1 MSRKINSQDL
11 KKIIRE
17 QIRSVLLEETVKK
30 ELQDSLDQ
38 QVDDFLISYESDAK
52 VKKNEG
58 FDFRSMTRSFLST
71 TSRNLLEAEGDEEE
85 EKPADE
91 AGDEEKPEEKKKLS
105 AEDIDIEEFASS
117 VVRLIDNYD
126 SLLEVRNTL
135 ARRAMN
141 FLSDNYSPDVVSQF
155 KIVLE
160 DEHDITVGKSKA
172 DEEDNEFPAPAA
184 ARAGSGGGGGASITH
199 RRKKHSS
206 RKVKRHAS
214 KTKRYRRFRIGKN
227 SRCVV

>member
-91 AGDEEKPEEKKKLS
+91 TGDEEKPEEKKKLS

-172 DEEDNEFPAPAA
+172 DEEDNEFPSPVAA
-184 ARAGSGGGGGASITH
+184 GAGSGGGGA
-199 RRKKHSS
+199 
-206 RKVKRHAS
+206 V
-214 KTKRYRRFRIGKN
+214 
-227 SRCVV
+227 

>member
-1 MSRKINSQDL
+1 MMSRKINSQDL

-141 FLSDNYSPDVVSQF
+141 FLSDNYSQDVVTQF

-172 DEEDNEFPAPAA
+172 EEEDNEFPTPVAA
-184 ARAGSGGGGGASITH
+184 GAGSGGGGA
-199 RRKKHSS
+199 
-206 RKVKRHAS
+206 V
-214 KTKRYRRFRIGKN
+214 
-227 SRCVV
+227 

>member
-30 ELQDSLDQ
+30 ELQDSIDQ

-172 DEEDNEFPAPAA
+172 DEEDNEFPSPVAA
-184 ARAGSGGGGGASITH
+184 GAGSGGGGA
-199 RRKKHSS
+199 
-206 RKVKRHAS
+206 V
-214 KTKRYRRFRIGKN
+214 
-227 SRCVV
+227 

>member
-91 AGDEEKPEEKKKLS
+91 TGDEEKPEEKKKLS
-105 AEDIDIEEFASS
+105 AEDIDIEEFASN
-117 VVRLIDNYD
+117 VVPVSGINVAKCAVNLI
-126 SLLEVRNTL
+126 T
-135 ARRAMN
+135 
-141 FLSDNYSPDVVSQF
+141 Q
-155 KIVLE
+155 
-160 DEHDITVGKSKA
+160 
-172 DEEDNEFPAPAA
+172 
-184 ARAGSGGGGGASITH
+184 
-199 RRKKHSS
+199 
-206 RKVKRHAS
+206 
-214 KTKRYRRFRIGKN
+214 
-227 SRCVV
+227 

>member
-172 DEEDNEFPAPAA
+172 DEEDNEFPSPVAA
-184 ARAGSGGGGGASITH
+184 GAGSGGGGA
-199 RRKKHSS
+199 
-206 RKVKRHAS
+206 V
-214 KTKRYRRFRIGKN
+214 
-227 SRCVV
+227 

>member
-184 ARAGSGGGGGASITH
+184 ARAGSGGGGGA
-199 RRKKHSS
+199 
-206 RKVKRHAS
+206 
-214 KTKRYRRFRIGKN
+214 
-227 SRCVV
+227 

>member
-91 AGDEEKPEEKKKLS
+91 TGDEEKPEEKKKLS
-105 AEDIDIEEFASS
+105 AEDIDIEEFASN

-172 DEEDNEFPAPAA
+172 DEEDNEFPSPVAA
-184 ARAGSGGGGGASITH
+184 GAGSGGGGA
-199 RRKKHSS
+199 
-206 RKVKRHAS
+206 V
-214 KTKRYRRFRIGKN
+214 
-227 SRCVV
+227 

>member
-91 AGDEEKPEEKKKLS
+91 VGDEEKPEEKKKLS

-141 FLSDNYSPDVVSQF
+141 FLSDNYSQDVVNQF

-172 DEEDNEFPAPAA
+172 EEEDNEFPTPVAA
-184 ARAGSGGGGGASITH
+184 GAGSGGGGA
-199 RRKKHSS
+199 
-206 RKVKRHAS
+206 V
-214 KTKRYRRFRIGKN
+214 
-227 SRCVV
+227 

>member
-58 FDFRSMTRSFLST
+58 FNFRSMTRSFLST
-71 TSRNLLEAEGDEEE
+71 ASRNLLEAEGDEEE

-172 DEEDNEFPAPAA
+172 DEEDNEFPSPVAA
-184 ARAGSGGGGGASITH
+184 GAGSGGGGA
-199 RRKKHSS
+199 
-206 RKVKRHAS
+206 V
-214 KTKRYRRFRIGKN
+214 
-227 SRCVV
+227 

>member
-1 MSRKINSQDL
+1 M
-11 KKIIRE
+11 
-17 QIRSVLLEETVKK
+17 
-30 ELQDSLDQ
+30 
-38 QVDDFLISYESDAK
+38 
-52 VKKNEG
+52 KKNEG

-71 TSRNLLEAEGDEEE
+71 ASRNLLEAEGDEEE

-91 AGDEEKPEEKKKLS
+91 TGDEEKPEEKKKLS

-184 ARAGSGGGGGASITH
+184 ARAGSGGGGGA
-199 RRKKHSS
+199 
-206 RKVKRHAS
+206 
-214 KTKRYRRFRIGKN
+214 
-227 SRCVV
+227 

>member
-141 FLSDNYSPDVVSQF
+141 FLSDNYSQDVVTQF

-172 DEEDNEFPAPAA
+172 EEEDNEFPTPVAA
-184 ARAGSGGGGGASITH
+184 GAGSGGGGA
-199 RRKKHSS
+199 
-206 RKVKRHAS
+206 V
-214 KTKRYRRFRIGKN
+214 
-227 SRCVV
+227 

>member
-17 QIRSVLLEETVKK
+17 QIRSVLVEETVKK

-71 TSRNLLEAEGDEEE
+71 TSRTLLEAEGDEEE
-85 EKPADE
+85 EKPA
-91 AGDEEKPEEKKKLS
+91 DEEKPEEKKKLS

-135 ARRAMN
+135 ARRALN
-141 FLSDNYSPDVVSQF
+141 FLSDNYSPDVVNQF

-160 DEHDITVGKSKA
+160 DEHDITIGKSKA

-184 ARAGSGGGGGASITH
+184 ARAGSGGGGA
-199 RRKKHSS
+199 
-206 RKVKRHAS
+206 A
-214 KTKRYRRFRIGKN
+214 
-227 SRCVV
+227 

>member
-1 MSRKINSQDL
+1 MMSRKINSQDL

-141 FLSDNYSPDVVSQF
+141 FLSDNYSQDVVNQF

-172 DEEDNEFPAPAA
+172 EEEDNEFPSPVAA
-184 ARAGSGGGGGASITH
+184 GAGSGGGGA
-199 RRKKHSS
+199 
-206 RKVKRHAS
+206 V
-214 KTKRYRRFRIGKN
+214 
-227 SRCVV
+227 

>member
-141 FLSDNYSPDVVSQF
+141 FLSDNYSQDVVNQF

-172 DEEDNEFPAPAA
+172 EEEDNEFPSPVAA
-184 ARAGSGGGGGASITH
+184 GAGSGGGGA
-199 RRKKHSS
+199 
-206 RKVKRHAS
+206 V
-214 KTKRYRRFRIGKN
+214 
-227 SRCVV
+227 

>member
-184 ARAGSGGGGGASITH
+184 ARAGSGGGGA
-199 RRKKHSS
+199 
-206 RKVKRHAS
+206 V
-214 KTKRYRRFRIGKN
+214 
-227 SRCVV
+227 

>member
-71 TSRNLLEAEGDEEE
+71 ASRNLLEAEGDEEE

-184 ARAGSGGGGGASITH
+184 ARAGSGGGGGA
-199 RRKKHSS
+199 
-206 RKVKRHAS
+206 
-214 KTKRYRRFRIGKN
+214 
-227 SRCVV
+227 

>member
-58 FDFRSMTRSFLST
+58 FNFRSMTRSFLST
-71 TSRNLLEAEGDEEE
+71 ASRNLLEAEGDEEE

-91 AGDEEKPEEKKKLS
+91 TGDEEKPEEKKKLS

-172 DEEDNEFPAPAA
+172 DEEDNEFPSPVAA
-184 ARAGSGGGGGASITH
+184 GAGSGGGGA
-199 RRKKHSS
+199 
-206 RKVKRHAS
+206 V
-214 KTKRYRRFRIGKN
+214 
-227 SRCVV
+227 

>member
-17 QIRSVLLEETVKK
+17 QIRNVLFEEVVKK
-30 ELQDSLDQ
+30 ELQDSIDQ

-85 EKPADE
+85 EKPTDE
-91 AGDEEKPEEKKKLS
+91 AGDEAKPKEKKKLS
-105 AEDIDIEEFASS
+105 AEDIDIEEFASN

-135 ARRAMN
+135 ARRAIN
-141 FLSDNYSPDVVSQF
+141 FLSDNYSLDVVSQF

-160 DEHDITVGKSKA
+160 DEHDISIGKSNVDK
-172 DEEDNEFPAPAA
+172 EDDQFPSPV
-184 ARAGSGGGGGASITH
+184 ARGAGSGGSA
-199 RRKKHSS
+199 
-206 RKVKRHAS
+206 
-214 KTKRYRRFRIGKN
+214 
-227 SRCVV
+227 

>member
-1 MSRKINSQDL
+1 MMSRKINSQDL

-91 AGDEEKPEEKKKLS
+91 TGDEEKPEEKKKLS

-172 DEEDNEFPAPAA
+172 EEEDNEFPTPVAA
-184 ARAGSGGGGGASITH
+184 GAGSGGGGA
-199 RRKKHSS
+199 
-206 RKVKRHAS
+206 V
-214 KTKRYRRFRIGKN
+214 
-227 SRCVV
+227 

>member
-58 FDFRSMTRSFLST
+58 FDFRSMTRNFLST

-91 AGDEEKPEEKKKLS
+91 TGDEEKPEEKKKLS
-105 AEDIDIEEFASS
+105 AEDIDIEEFASN

-172 DEEDNEFPAPAA
+172 DEEDNEFPSPVAA
-184 ARAGSGGGGGASITH
+184 GAGSGGGGA
-199 RRKKHSS
+199 
-206 RKVKRHAS
+206 V
-214 KTKRYRRFRIGKN
+214 
-227 SRCVV
+227 

>member
-17 QIRSVLLEETVKK
+17 QIRNVLLEEAVKK
-30 ELQDSLDQ
+30 ELQDSIDQ

-85 EKPADE
+85 EQPADE
-91 AGDEEKPEEKKKLS
+91 AGDEAKPKEKKKLS
-105 AEDIDIEEFASS
+105 AEDIDIEEFASN

-135 ARRAMN
+135 ARRAVN
-141 FLSDNYSPDVVSQF
+141 FLSDNYSLDVVSQF

-160 DEHDITVGKSKA
+160 DEHDISIGKSNVDK
-172 DEEDNEFPAPAA
+172 EDDQFPSPAA
-184 ARAGSGGGGGASITH
+184 RGAGSGGSA
-199 RRKKHSS
+199 
-206 RKVKRHAS
+206 
-214 KTKRYRRFRIGKN
+214 
-227 SRCVV
+227 

>member
-91 AGDEEKPEEKKKLS
+91 TGDEEKPEEKKKLS

-184 ARAGSGGGGGASITH
+184 ARAGSGGGGA
-199 RRKKHSS
+199 
-206 RKVKRHAS
+206 V
-214 KTKRYRRFRIGKN
+214 
-227 SRCVV
+227 

>member
-58 FDFRSMTRSFLST
+58 FDFHSMTRSFLST

-184 ARAGSGGGGGASITH
+184 ARAGSGGGGGA
-199 RRKKHSS
+199 
-206 RKVKRHAS
+206 
-214 KTKRYRRFRIGKN
+214 
-227 SRCVV
+227 

>member
-58 FDFRSMTRSFLST
+58 FNFRSMTRSFLST
-71 TSRNLLEAEGDEEE
+71 ASRNLLEAEGDEEE

-91 AGDEEKPEEKKKLS
+91 VGDEEKPEEKKKLS

-141 FLSDNYSPDVVSQF
+141 FLSDNYSQDVVNQF

-172 DEEDNEFPAPAA
+172 EEEDNEFPSPVAA
-184 ARAGSGGGGGASITH
+184 GAGSGGGGA
-199 RRKKHSS
+199 
-206 RKVKRHAS
+206 V
-214 KTKRYRRFRIGKN
+214 
-227 SRCVV
+227 

>member
-141 FLSDNYSPDVVSQF
+141 FLSDNYSQDVVTQF

-172 DEEDNEFPAPAA
+172 EEEDNEFPSPVAA
-184 ARAGSGGGGGASITH
+184 GAGSGGGGA
-199 RRKKHSS
+199 
-206 RKVKRHAS
+206 V
-214 KTKRYRRFRIGKN
+214 
-227 SRCVV
+227 

>member
-17 QIRSVLLEETVKK
+17 QIRSVLLKETVKK

-58 FDFRSMTRSFLST
+58 FDFRSMTRSFLSK
-71 TSRNLLEAEGDEEE
+71 TSRRLLEAEGDEEDE
-85 EKPADE
+85 NPADE

-135 ARRAMN
+135 TRRAMN
-141 FLSDNYSPDVVSQF
+141 FLSDNYSPDVINQF

-160 DEHDITVGKSKA
+160 DEHDIIVGKSKA
-172 DEEDNEFPAPAA
+172 DEEDNEFPSPAA
-184 ARAGSGGGGGASITH
+184 AGAGSGGS
-199 RRKKHSS
+199 
-206 RKVKRHAS
+206 V
-214 KTKRYRRFRIGKN
+214 
-227 SRCVV
+227 

>member
-91 AGDEEKPEEKKKLS
+91 TGDEEKPEEKKKLS

-184 ARAGSGGGGGASITH
+184 ARAGSGGGGGA
-199 RRKKHSS
+199 
-206 RKVKRHAS
+206 
-214 KTKRYRRFRIGKN
+214 
-227 SRCVV
+227 

>member
-71 TSRNLLEAEGDEEE
+71 ASRNLLEAEGDEEE

-172 DEEDNEFPAPAA
+172 DEEDNEFPSPVAA
-184 ARAGSGGGGGASITH
+184 GAGSGGGGA
-199 RRKKHSS
+199 
-206 RKVKRHAS
+206 V
-214 KTKRYRRFRIGKN
+214 
-227 SRCVV
+227 

>member
-1 MSRKINSQDL
+1 MMSRKINSQDL

-91 AGDEEKPEEKKKLS
+91 TGDEEKPEEKKKLS

-141 FLSDNYSPDVVSQF
+141 FLSDNYSQDVVTQF

-172 DEEDNEFPAPAA
+172 EEEDNEFPTPVAA
-184 ARAGSGGGGGASITH
+184 GAGSGGGGA
-199 RRKKHSS
+199 
-206 RKVKRHAS
+206 V
-214 KTKRYRRFRIGKN
+214 
-227 SRCVV
+227 

>member
-71 TSRNLLEAEGDEEE
+71 ASRNLLEAEGDEEE

-91 AGDEEKPEEKKKLS
+91 MGDEEKPEEKKKLS

-184 ARAGSGGGGGASITH
+184 ARAGSGGGGGA
-199 RRKKHSS
+199 
-206 RKVKRHAS
+206 
-214 KTKRYRRFRIGKN
+214 
-227 SRCVV
+227 

>member
-71 TSRNLLEAEGDEEE
+71 ASRNLLEAEGDEEE

-91 AGDEEKPEEKKKLS
+91 TGDEEKPEEKKKLS

-172 DEEDNEFPAPAA
+172 DEEDNEFPSPVAA
-184 ARAGSGGGGGASITH
+184 GAGSGGGGA
-199 RRKKHSS
+199 
-206 RKVKRHAS
+206 V
-214 KTKRYRRFRIGKN
+214 
-227 SRCVV
+227 

>member
-91 AGDEEKPEEKKKLS
+91 VGDEEKPEEKKKLS

-141 FLSDNYSPDVVSQF
+141 FLSDNYSQDVVNQF

-172 DEEDNEFPAPAA
+172 EEEDNEFPSPVAA
-184 ARAGSGGGGGASITH
+184 GAGSGGGGA
-199 RRKKHSS
+199 
-206 RKVKRHAS
+206 V
-214 KTKRYRRFRIGKN
+214 
-227 SRCVV
+227 

>member
-1 MSRKINSQDL
+1 MMSRKINSQDL

-141 FLSDNYSPDVVSQF
+141 FLSDNYSQDVVTQF

-172 DEEDNEFPAPAA
+172 EEEDNEFQTPVAA
-184 ARAGSGGGGGASITH
+184 GAGSGGGGA
-199 RRKKHSS
+199 
-206 RKVKRHAS
+206 V
-214 KTKRYRRFRIGKN
+214 
-227 SRCVV
+227 